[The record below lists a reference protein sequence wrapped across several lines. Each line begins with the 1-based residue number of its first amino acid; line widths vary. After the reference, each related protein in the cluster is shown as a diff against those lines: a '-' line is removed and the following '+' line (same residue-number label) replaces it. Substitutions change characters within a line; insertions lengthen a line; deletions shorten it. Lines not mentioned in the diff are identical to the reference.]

1 MKGGEKI
8 MSDIKHVVKPDI
20 EVEGFEIIDME
31 EKLDFAPKG
40 CGCTK
45 EGNGCNVEVKVPLF

>member
-1 MKGGEKI
+1 